1 MRIKRSQ
8 AILRVAALLPHIKD
22 IRLLLFLRI
31 SSSPLPYYIFET
43 RIIFEWFYTHC
54 NSMHRFQETQR
65 GVIDTAVWAMRH
77 IKRNVIS
84 LEVTSAVKNDFAK
97 LLSYHNKCFGGLR
110 NCHLYGDPICDR
122 LAQLRDD
129 RGFTEKEL
137 YRRHKFEEDVL
148 LGKKKRPTR
157 IVPLFPNAA
166 SPSTQ
171 TVSSQ
176 VPTPQTANTSSKR
189 GSADPP
195 SSRQVSTQPRTPI
208 RQSVTTNLEENSF
221 VDHAES
227 APKKRRSQFARYSP
241 RKGTELAP
249 INEAN
254 LSPSRQAAAVQPPPI
269 DLDLEPGADSTN
281 HINGLYFRPK
291 CTSECIVHR
300 NSDNPCKDQH
310 SS

>member
-1 MRIKRSQ
+1 
-8 AILRVAALLPHIKD
+8 
-22 IRLLLFLRI
+22 
-31 SSSPLPYYIFET
+31 
-43 RIIFEWFYTHC
+43 
-54 NSMHRFQETQR
+54 MHRFLDTQR

-77 IKRNVIS
+77 IKRNVIT

-189 GSADPP
+189 GSALQVIKYPPNLEPP
-195 SSRQVSTQPRTPI
+195 SGRVLRRT
-208 RQSVTTNLEENSF
+208 
-221 VDHAES
+221 
-227 APKKRRSQFARYSP
+227 
-241 RKGTELAP
+241 
-249 INEAN
+249 
-254 LSPSRQAAAVQPPPI
+254 
-269 DLDLEPGADSTN
+269 
-281 HINGLYFRPK
+281 
-291 CTSECIVHR
+291 
-300 NSDNPCKDQH
+300 
-310 SS
+310 